1 MSKNLSRR
9 DFIKGAAAGIAGV
22 ATMGVL
28 SACGDNGSKPTPEA
42 NGIYTPGT
50 YKAKATGMAEIEV
63 SMTFDANSI
72 TDVVLDLSGETDS
85 IGQAAGDTLKQA
97 ILDAQSAEIDAVGG
111 ATITSDAVK
120 QAAAACIAQAKGE
133 SVQIPVADPNSDS
146 GAARVKGYSGPGD
159 WLGEAPALT
168 PDETQDVELVIVG
181 MGHAGTQAV
190 LTAMQSGAKNVV
202 VLEKQGADIFDWYG
216 EDIGA
221 YNTKLAKEHGI
232 KEYDLGEIV
241 NEYVL
246 RAGGRCNPAIIRSFV
261 HNSGP
266 MVDNMLDV
274 AKEVLADKERYASL
288 DGIKGT
294 VLENN
299 VKTLEEIMLVYD
311 NTPNGQLFIQTQ
323 MDPLSWPR
331 AWTSTSART

>member
-85 IGQAAGDTLKQA
+85 IGQAAGDKLKQA

-120 QAAAACIAQAKGE
+120 
-133 SVQIPVADPNSDS
+133 
-146 GAARVKGYSGPGD
+146 
-159 WLGEAPALT
+159 
-168 PDETQDVELVIVG
+168 
-181 MGHAGTQAV
+181 
-190 LTAMQSGAKNVV
+190 
-202 VLEKQGADIFDWYG
+202 
-216 EDIGA
+216 
-221 YNTKLAKEHGI
+221 
-232 KEYDLGEIV
+232 
-241 NEYVL
+241 
-246 RAGGRCNPAIIRSFV
+246 
-261 HNSGP
+261 
-266 MVDNMLDV
+266 
-274 AKEVLADKERYASL
+274 
-288 DGIKGT
+288 
-294 VLENN
+294 
-299 VKTLEEIMLVYD
+299 
-311 NTPNGQLFIQTQ
+311 
-323 MDPLSWPR
+323 
-331 AWTSTSART
+331 